1 MATKTYAPK
10 IPFDL
15 DASGNIANIS
25 DALQNCKQNMRMVIM
40 TNPGEKLMDPL
51 FGAGIRKLLF
61 DNQRG
66 NSYDMST
73 GEITERATSLIK
85 TQADKYLPDVIIKNI
100 EAVTDNQTLSIK
112 IHYLYKGYYPD
123 YITVGLAG

>member
-15 DASGNIANIS
+15 DTKDNIANIA

-51 FGAGIRKLLF
+51 FGAGVRKLLF

-66 NSYDMST
+66 NSYDMSS
-73 GEITERATSLIK
+73 GEISERATSLIK
-85 TQADKYLPDVIIKNI
+85 TQADKYLPDVTIKNI
-100 EAVTDNQTLSIK
+100 DTITENQVLYIK
-112 IHYLYKGYYPD
+112 IHYLYKGFYPD
-123 YITVGLAG
+123 YITVSLAG